1 MNSKLVFAAMTAVA
15 VIAWTQPVV
24 AQTATPPAPTV
35 TPRATADDFADD
47 RRIWRGDRAMF
58 GESFV
63 LRSNETL
70 RGDLAVFGGD
80 VSLERGSV
88 VEGDVAVFGGN
99 LNIAGR
105 VTGDLAHFGG
115 AVQMSESAKIEG
127 RSLHIGG
134 GRLVEE
140 GAEEGERGEW
150 ILPGPLAPLATPM
163 PFLVPEPLRSWTNDT
178 RMRWMGDGSDL
189 WKVFP
194 GSLLITLLAL
204 IVWAL
209 LPRNIDRA
217 ADVARAQPLFVGG
230 VGAFSLIAGVIA
242 LIVSLVLIVTLC
254 TNPLIAT
261 AAIGL
266 SWTVTARI
274 IGAEVA
280 RALDRAGWTPTGQVA
295 VGSLIMALLG
305 AIPLIGNLFG
315 FAFVSLG
322 LGALVLT
329 RLGTR
334 EWRPTADDRRPLEEG
349 PQTAVCGLWSAVLT
363 APSLLSSSAGTG
375 RRRSRWRRRSGTSA
389 AGRAGS
395 RRSAGRRRS
404 RVDGAGRRPGWSR
417 RAAPWRRCRAGR
429 RRGGAAARRWGLRRP
444 APGR

>member
-1 MNSKLVFAAMTAVA
+1 MSSKLVFAAMTVAA
-15 VIAWTQPVV
+15 VIGWTQPVV

-35 TPRATADDFADD
+35 APRATADDFADD
-47 RRIWRGDRAMF
+47 RRIWRGDRAVF

-105 VTGDLAHFGG
+105 VVGDLVHFGG

-134 GRLVEE
+134 GRLIEE

-150 ILPGPLAPLATPM
+150 ILPGPLVPLATPM

-178 RMRWMGDGSDL
+178 QMRSMGDGSDL

-194 GSLLITLLAL
+194 GALLITLLAL

-217 ADVARAQPLFVGG
+217 ADVARAQPLFVGS
-230 VGAFSLIAGVIA
+230 VGAFSLIAGAIA
-242 LIVSLVLIVTLC
+242 LIVSLVLIVTVC
-254 TNPLIAT
+254 TNPLIAA

-274 IGAEVA
+274 IGDKSMQ
-280 RALDRAGWTPTGQVA
+280 ALGRVGWTPSAQIVI
-295 VGSLIMALLG
+295 GSLVMALLG

-334 EWRPTADDRRPLEEG
+334 DWTPESGRPTAVKAPPPTEERPPAVEASSSTEEG
-349 PQTAVCGLWSAVLT
+349 PP
-363 APSLLSSSAGTG
+363 PSI
-375 RRRSRWRRRSGTSA
+375 
-389 AGRAGS
+389 
-395 RRSAGRRRS
+395 
-404 RVDGAGRRPGWSR
+404 
-417 RAAPWRRCRAGR
+417 
-429 RRGGAAARRWGLRRP
+429 
-444 APGR
+444 

>member
-1 MNSKLVFAAMTAVA
+1 MHIEIVVLLHGFFGKSASSSRRRPRLKFPAS
-15 VIAWTQPVV
+15 VI
-24 AQTATPPAPTV
+24 
-35 TPRATADDFADD
+35 
-47 RRIWRGDRAMF
+47 
-58 GESFV
+58 
-63 LRSNETL
+63 
-70 RGDLAVFGGD
+70 
-80 VSLERGSV
+80 
-88 VEGDVAVFGGN
+88 
-99 LNIAGR
+99 
-105 VTGDLAHFGG
+105 
-115 AVQMSESAKIEG
+115 
-127 RSLHIGG
+127 
-134 GRLVEE
+134 
-140 GAEEGERGEW
+140 
-150 ILPGPLAPLATPM
+150 ILPVPTQEARPVPLDTMRNQVAIGADSMMFTIGMYFMPVTTVLSALAAGFTSDKTLIGAISLAWYVGWMAPQLWAARMMRGKP
-163 PFLVPEPLRSWTNDT
+163 
-178 RMRWMGDGSDL
+178 RMRPYALIPAALSRPVIFLLALWLWMGDGSDL

-349 PQTAVCGLWSAVLT
+349 P
-363 APSLLSSSAGTG
+363 
-375 RRRSRWRRRSGTSA
+375 
-389 AGRAGS
+389 
-395 RRSAGRRRS
+395 
-404 RVDGAGRRPGWSR
+404 
-417 RAAPWRRCRAGR
+417 
-429 RRGGAAARRWGLRRP
+429 
-444 APGR
+444 